1 MRIFWLC
8 VVAAVVIW
16 PIHSTAATVANKPI
30 ELLLS
35 DLLVVMMPVIYM
47 LVASPVKR
55 QQVQSINRKVYSY
68 KLLQALALVF
78 VAYGTT
84 LAAVG
89 LGISGETM
97 RLFSAFKLVKPVAF
111 VFLGVLLGSWT
122 CPLEFL
128 SILGRVYGAIVA
140 LTFFCTVTAP
150 EFPFGEWGKTIFEY
164 DLSGYP
170 NSAMSFY
177 ACLVPLLLSSVDGS
191 KDKPIKIVG
200 WSLAACSALIIVGSM
215 SRSSTI
221 ALILGVSIY
230 LCLTG
235 RTPWLIAFF
244 VAVTV
249 LGVVGFGLFS
259 AFKDTD
265 FVAVLSNR
273 IQQRV
278 ERSTE
283 SDDPTSGRLEL
294 WTLAIELW
302 IERPVFGYMF
312 ESFSRY
318 SGEFDTPHQQYLE
331 ILHKCG
337 GLGLLIYVA
346 MLVSCLFLTRRLVR
360 LTKPKSPAW
369 YQLHSMTAMMVGLMI
384 GNLTQPNLT
393 FSLTGNMIFLTF
405 GCLCSARA
413 MLSAALTRVPTQ
425 QPKSTRPAPVPLP
438 KIAA

>member
-1 MRIFWLC
+1 MKVFWLW

-16 PIHSTAATVANKPI
+16 PVHSTAATVANKPI
-30 ELLLS
+30 ELLSS
-35 DLLVVMMPVIYM
+35 DLLIVLMPLVYM

-55 QQVQSINRKVYSY
+55 QQVQDVNRKLHSY
-68 KLLQALALVF
+68 KPLQALALIF
-78 VAYGTT
+78 IAYGAT

-89 LGISGETM
+89 LGLSGETM

-128 SILGRVYGAIVA
+128 GVLGRVYGAVVA
-140 LTFFCTVTAP
+140 LTLFCTVTAP
-150 EFPFGEWGKTIFEY
+150 EFPFGEWGKTIFEF
-164 DLSGYP
+164 DVSGYP

-191 KDKPIKIVG
+191 KDKIIKIAG

-221 ALILGVSIY
+221 ALVLGVSIY

-235 RTPWLIAFF
+235 RTPQLIAFF
-244 VAVTV
+244 IAITILV
-249 LGVVGFGLFS
+249 VVGFGLFS

-265 FVAVLSNR
+265 FVSVLTNR

-283 SDDPTSGRLEL
+283 SDDPTSGRMEL
-294 WTLAIELW
+294 WQLAIELW
-302 IERPVFGYMF
+302 MERPVFGYMF

-337 GLGLLIYVA
+337 GLGLLIYVS
-346 MLVSCLFLTRRLVR
+346 MLVSCLVLTRKLVR
-360 LTKPKSPAW
+360 LTKPRSMAW
-369 YQLHSMTAMMVGLMI
+369 YQLHSMTAMMLGLMI

-393 FSLTGNMIFLTF
+393 FSLTGNMVFLTF

-413 MLSAALTRVPTQ
+413 MLSAALTRVPAK
-425 QPKSTRPAPVPLP
+425 PKNVARAPVPLN
-438 KIAA
+438 KLAA